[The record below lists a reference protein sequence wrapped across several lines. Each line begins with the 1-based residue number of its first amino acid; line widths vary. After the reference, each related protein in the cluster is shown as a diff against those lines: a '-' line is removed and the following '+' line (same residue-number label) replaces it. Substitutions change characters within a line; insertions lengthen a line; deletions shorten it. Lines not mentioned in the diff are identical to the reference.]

1 MPQVVQFPQMQQTIP
16 VQVPISTGNGQTIY
30 QTIHVPL
37 STLAAQ
43 MPGLVQPQM
52 QFFPQMT
59 QVANIITPNGQIQQ
73 VLAPMQG
80 IQGIHGLQGLQGLQS
95 LQGLQGLQA
104 QQVQQ
109 PQNVVVQQAQNL
121 GQVNSSTSNSMIQPI
136 QAANIQVCIQF
147 ALMLQRYLFQ
157 NQIYFCCRQWLVR
170 RLNNQ

>member
-1 MPQVVQFPQMQQTIP
+1 MPQVVQFPTMQQTIP

-73 VLAPMQG
+73 VLAPVQG
-80 IQGIHGLQGLQGLQS
+80 IQGIHGLQGLQGIQGIQGI
-95 LQGLQGLQA
+95 QGLQGLQAA

-136 QAANIQVCIQF
+136 QAANIQVSIFIKQF
-147 ALMLQRYLFQ
+147 KTS
-157 NQIYFCCRQWLVR
+157 N
-170 RLNNQ
+170 

>member
-1 MPQVVQFPQMQQTIP
+1 MLLGQNVQVRPAGGMPQVVQFPAMQQTIP

-43 MPGLVQPQM
+43 MPGLVPQM

-73 VLAPMQG
+73 VLAPMQN
-80 IQGIHGLQGLQGLQS
+80 IQGIHGLQGLQNMQGIQQLQS
-95 LQGLQGLQA
+95 LQAA

-136 QAANIQVCIQF
+136 QAANVQVCK
-147 ALMLQRYLFQ
+147 
-157 NQIYFCCRQWLVR
+157 IYTVNKCFCEWI
-170 RLNNQ
+170 

>member
-1 MPQVVQFPQMQQTIP
+1 MTQLFTFPLSIFLGQNVQVRPAGGMPQVVQFPSMQQTIP

-43 MPGLVQPQM
+43 MPGLVPQM

-80 IQGIHGLQGLQGLQS
+80 IQGIHGLQGLQGIQGI
-95 LQGLQGLQA
+95 QGLQNLQA
-104 QQVQQ
+104 AQQVQQVQQ

-136 QAANIQVCIQF
+136 QAANVQVG
-147 ALMLQRYLFQ
+147 
-157 NQIYFCCRQWLVR
+157 NK
-170 RLNNQ
+170 

>member
-1 MPQVVQFPQMQQTIP
+1 MPQVVQFPAMQQQTIP

-43 MPGLVQPQM
+43 MPGLVPQM

-80 IQGIHGLQGLQGLQS
+80 IQGIH
-95 LQGLQGLQA
+95 
-104 QQVQQ
+104 
-109 PQNVVVQQAQNL
+109 
-121 GQVNSSTSNSMIQPI
+121 
-136 QAANIQVCIQF
+136 
-147 ALMLQRYLFQ
+147 
-157 NQIYFCCRQWLVR
+157 
-170 RLNNQ
+170 